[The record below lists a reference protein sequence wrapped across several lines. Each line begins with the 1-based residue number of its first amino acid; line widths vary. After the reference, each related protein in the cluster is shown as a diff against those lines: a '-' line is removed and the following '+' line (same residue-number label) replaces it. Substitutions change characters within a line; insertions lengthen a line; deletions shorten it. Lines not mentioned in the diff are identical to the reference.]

1 MTNPINPVLRAAEHA
16 GSQAAL
22 ARRLGV
28 TPSMVNQWALGKRP
42 VPNEQCVAIER
53 VTAGTVT
60 ADEVLTGVTWVRVKD
75 KSWPHAAGR
84 PLLDVSAAPRNDAQA
99 EAKAGA

>member
-1 MTNPINPVLRAAEHA
+1 MTNPSNPVLRAADHA

-22 ARRLGV
+22 ARLLSV

-53 VTAGTVT
+53 VTAGMVT
-60 ADEVLTGVTWVRVKD
+60 ADQVLPGVTWVRVKD
-75 KSWPHAAGR
+75 KNWPHAAGR
-84 PLLDVSAAPRNDAQA
+84 PLLDVSAAPRCGAQA
-99 EAKAGA
+99 AASAEA